1 MKIYNKLVRDNIPQI
16 IEKDNKTPKYK
27 ILDNDIEYEKQLNNK
42 LVEEINEYLHSNDI
56 MELVDLGE
64 IMHAI
69 LELKGISI
77 EEYQKLRM
85 KKLNE
90 RGSFKKRIFL
100 ESVE

>member
-1 MKIYNKLVRDNIPQI
+1 MKTYNKLVRDNIPQI
-16 IEKDNKTPKYK
+16 IENDNKKPKYK
-27 ILDNDIEYEKQLNNK
+27 ILVDDMEYEKNLNKK
-42 LVEEINEYLHSNDI
+42 LIEEINEYLNSNDI

-64 IMHAI
+64 VMHAI
-69 LELKGISI
+69 LELKGITI
-77 EEYQKLRM
+77 EEYQKLRI